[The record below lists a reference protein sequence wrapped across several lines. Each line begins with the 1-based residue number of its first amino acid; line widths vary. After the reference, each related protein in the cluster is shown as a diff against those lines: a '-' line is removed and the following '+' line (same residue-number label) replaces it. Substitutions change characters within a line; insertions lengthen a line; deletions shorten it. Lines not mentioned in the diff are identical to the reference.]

1 MDLVLEAQPLQSLHT
16 ALLCSINSAGLQAWR
31 LKNIPVHL
39 NCLPAWYRVFPP
51 SSYLVVKLW
60 LIIQSRLNK
69 PLILGQISQAEPASE
84 PGGFCSDCKN
94 QNKAHSLFC
103 HEFVYFWIVIME
115 LGYFLLCWRVI
126 WYPLYHWSKCGFASP
141 YLRSLGQGVRL
152 DAAACKCLIVL
163 TAQLWTPRQIF
174 TLSKSLFCSPFLS
187 LTYMGLVPR
196 AANKNCVFPF

>member
-115 LGYFLLCWRVI
+115 LDYFLLCWRVI

-141 YLRSLGQGVRL
+141 YLRRWFEFRARSQ
-152 DAAACKCLIVL
+152 
-163 TAQLWTPRQIF
+163 TW
-174 TLSKSLFCSPFLS
+174 CSSMQVFNSVDSSALNSQTDLYPLKKP
-187 LTYMGLVPR
+187 LL
-196 AANKNCVFPF
+196 FPFSLPHLHGSGATGSK